1 MIIDPLRCFVSLASV
16 PPSHPQEETAVLRE
30 FFDLLPRSFSA
41 EGQAANVIDPLE
53 RMYKDKMQ
61 VGPLEWRRRG
71 LSAECTNGLQN
82 PSHSSG
88 THSLWCAST
97 GIYATKTFLVQDG
110 MACFLLRTS
119 LPVVLLPSSC
129 AHATASRL
137 FPFPV
142 SLWGRI
148 ISQEVFEELQSRRAT
163 VSRQR
168 NDNMPRNDSGRLWPS
183 GSSMFKSAS
192 GKLVRMISLS

>member
-1 MIIDPLRCFVSLASV
+1 MF
-16 PPSHPQEETAVLRE
+16 
-30 FFDLLPRSFSA
+30 
-41 EGQAANVIDPLE
+41 PLE
-53 RMYKDKMQ
+53 D
-61 VGPLEWRRRG
+61 
-71 LSAECTNGLQN
+71 
-82 PSHSSG
+82 
-88 THSLWCAST
+88 
-97 GIYATKTFLVQDG
+97 
-110 MACFLLRTS
+110 S